1 MLAIFAGMV
10 AMATAYPAE
19 GRFLPFVIGIP
30 GTVLCAIQLAIEI
43 NTARRE
49 SGRRLTEDERRNL
62 RVAAVLFG
70 WLIGFMVTILLFG
83 FLFSMPVL
91 LFAFLRW
98 HQRESF
104 AVSATLAGGGM
115 IGMWLVFH
123 LLLKLP
129 LHAGFAVDWLLG

>member
-10 AMATAYPAE
+10 TMATAYPVD

-30 GTVLCAIQLAIEI
+30 GTVLCALQLAIEI
-43 NTARRE
+43 ISAWRE
-49 SGRRLTEDERRNL
+49 SGRRLTGDERRNL
-62 RVAAVLFG
+62 RVAGVLFG
-70 WLIGFMVTILLFG
+70 WLIGFMVVILLFG

-91 LFAFLRW
+91 LFTFLHW

-104 AVSATLAGGGM
+104 RLSAALAGGGA
-115 IGMWLVFH
+115 IGMWLVFG

-129 LHAGFAVDWLLG
+129 LHNGFAVDWLFG